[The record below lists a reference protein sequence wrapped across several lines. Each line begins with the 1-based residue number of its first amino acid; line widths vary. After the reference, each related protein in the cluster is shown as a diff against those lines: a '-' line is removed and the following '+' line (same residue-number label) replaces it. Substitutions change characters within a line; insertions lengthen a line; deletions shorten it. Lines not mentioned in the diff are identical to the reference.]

1 MMASDKD
8 AKARKKAVR
17 EAKREKRR
25 QTRGQLWQAFKLQ
38 KERDKKLIPYMLA
51 GFLAPIVV
59 LLIIGLLLGGFWAW
73 FLPLLGISLGFMLA
87 MWIFS
92 KRIEATVYGEAEGQA
107 GAAAWAL
114 DNLRSGVGIVWHVKT
129 GVQANQHMDAVHR
142 VVGNPGI
149 VLVGE
154 GDEGRVRSMMAKE
167 KKTLARFVGE
177 TPIYEIM
184 VGTGEG
190 QVPVKKLQRELL
202 RYPRNY
208 NKDQAN
214 QLQSRLASMD
224 GVRGARAGLPG
235 GPLPGGGNPNH
246 MAGMNRRARRAAQRT
261 KRG

>member
-1 MMASDKD
+1 MASTKD
-8 AKARKKAVR
+8 DKARKQAAR
-17 EAKREKRR
+17 AAKREKRK
-25 QTRGQLWQAFKLQ
+25 QTRSQLWQAFKLQ
-38 KERDKKLIPYMLA
+38 KERDKKLIPYMAL
-51 GFLAPIVV
+51 GFLAPILV
-59 LLIIGLLLGGFWAW
+59 LLVIGLLIGGFWAW
-73 FLPLLGISLGFMLA
+73 FLPLLGISLGFMVA

-114 DNLRSGVGIVWHVKT
+114 DNLRSGVGVVWHVKT
-129 GVQANQHMDAVHR
+129 GAQANQHMDAVHR

-154 GDEGRVRSMMAKE
+154 GNESRVRSMMAKE

-177 TPIYEIM
+177 TPIYEMM

-190 QVPVKKLQRELL
+190 QVPVKRIQRELL

-224 GVRGARAGLPG
+224 GVLGGARGGLPK
-235 GPLPGGGNPNH
+235 GPMPGGANANQ
-246 MAGMNRRARRAAQRT
+246 MAGMNRRARRAAQRN